1 MLNTKQMLKMKLK
14 QTILTL
20 TAILLI
26 VSYSYGQKE
35 WTLEAC
41 INYAIENNI
50 SVKRQEL
57 AATTAEKNH
66 FQSYMELLPNLNA
79 NGQHYYNA
87 GKAINYE
94 TYEYTDQNFQ
104 GGNIAINSE
113 VTLFNGLQ
121 NFNSIKKTK
130 YDLMSQLE
138 SVEKIKNDITLN
150 IATAYLQI
158 LLNKELR
165 DNANQQLDITK
176 DQVNKTKRLVEIGN
190 AAKGDLY
197 QIEAQLAMEK
207 AALTDAE
214 NNLKISHL
222 TLSQLLNLGTTE
234 DFNIAIPTI
243 VDITLTE
250 ELGSVNS
257 IYEEATQKLPE
268 IKSAEYN
275 VESSKKNVAISKGT
289 LSPTLSVGYQYN
301 SRYNELSNKLDSMT
315 YGISSIPTGITAGG
329 DDIFN
334 YTSVS
339 HYSSSYPYMDQL
351 ADNASHAVYVA
362 LRIPIFNKWRNK
374 NRIDQ
379 AKINL
384 SDSKL
389 NLDLQK
395 QNLYKSIQQ
404 ARAQAIAAMDRYK
417 ANLEALKSMEEAFR
431 YTEQKYEVGLVDII
445 EYKTAKNNLN
455 KTRSDLS
462 QAKYEFIF
470 KTKILEFYKGEQI
483 KL

>member
-1 MLNTKQMLKMKLK
+1 MKSK
-14 QTILTL
+14 HITL
-20 TAILLI
+20 TIIALI
-26 VSYSYGQKE
+26 SLISSLVAQNE
-35 WTLEAC
+35 WTLEDC

-94 TYEYTDQNFQ
+94 TYEYTDQSFQ
-104 GGNIAINSE
+104 GGSVSVNSE
-113 VTLFNGLQ
+113 ITLFSGLQ
-121 NFNSIKKTK
+121 NFNTIKKSK

-158 LLNKELR
+158 LLYIELR
-165 DNANQQLDITK
+165 DNAEKQLDITK
-176 DQVNKTKRLVEIGN
+176 EQVEKTKRLVEIGN
-190 AAKGDLY
+190 AAKGDLL
-197 QIEAQLAMEK
+197 QIEAQLATEK
-207 AALTDAE
+207 AALIDGE
-214 NNLKISHL
+214 NNLKLSYL
-222 TLSQLLNLGTTE
+222 TLSQLLNLNSSD
-234 DFNIAIPTI
+234 DFNIVIPTI
-243 VDITLTE
+243 TDITLE
-250 ELGSVNS
+250 KELGSVNN
-257 IYEEATQKLPE
+257 IYNEAINLLPE

-275 VESSKKNVAISKGT
+275 VESSKRNVAISKGT
-289 LSPTLSVGYQYN
+289 LSPTLSAGYQYS

-315 YGISSIPTGITAGG
+315 MGISSYPTGVTASG

-334 YTSVS
+334 YTSLS
-339 HYSSSYPYMDQL
+339 HYASSYSYGDQL
-351 ADNASHAVYVA
+351 SDNASHAIYVA

-379 AKINL
+379 AKITL

-389 NLDLQK
+389 NLDLKK

-404 ARAQAIAAMDRYK
+404 ARAQALAAMERYK
-417 ANLEALKSMEEAFR
+417 ANVEAVESMEEAFR
-431 YTEQKYEVGLVDII
+431 YTEQKYQVGLVDIL

-455 KTRSDLS
+455 KTKSDLS
-462 QAKYEFIF
+462 QAKYEYIF

-483 KL
+483 TL